1 VGVTGAACT
10 ARSGPVVLGVAPVEL
25 DEPRSQETVSPDV
38 PWVTIVWNDPV
49 NLMSYVTYVF
59 QTYFGYDRATAER
72 LMLDVHEKGR
82 AVVSTGTREE
92 MERDTEAMHGFGLW
106 ATYSQDRSPA

>member
-1 VGVTGAACT
+1 VPIVLST
-10 ARSGPVVLGVAPVEL
+10 APAEAERPVSDTRSEL
-25 DEPRSQETVSPDV
+25 QT

-59 QTYFGYDRATAER
+59 QSYFSYPRPAAEK
-72 LMLDVHEKGR
+72 LMHDVHTKGR
-82 AVVSTGTREE
+82 AVVSTGSLEE

-106 ATYSQDRSPA
+106 ATFSQDR